1 MSKYKKLPN
10 HVGIR
15 KVISSAKYEALKS
28 IKGKVFSKTFNTVKE
43 AVLWRNTFN
52 PFEQASEKSKH
63 SSITFSELWEKYE
76 EIHFATVEKSTQG
89 IKRQKIAIFMTLM
102 GKFKIS
108 EITPDYIDYIIRQR
122 KKEAIANPKSKRFN
136 FDKPLDELKAIF
148 SWHRENYDYKFH
160 NPVLK
165 RHYSLGIIKK
175 TIRKEKVLTQEQL
188 VNFIRAIDS
197 PLYQDFAII
206 QFFCASRF
214 GEIAGIQLKN
224 IDLANNSLLIKEVV
238 VEDQSKKFLELKM
251 YPKNGHTRAVSISSD
266 VFKMAIVR
274 RLNDVRDDCT
284 YLFHDESTPLRYR
297 HVQYRYN
304 KGLKAIGLFPAYSGT
319 HFMRY
324 TMATESR
331 RLMGTLDAAQSV
343 TGHHSIKMA
352 EQYAKIPTNLQA
364 ETVKCVGLSLEKCWD
379 KQSLIPVI

>member
-1 MSKYKKLPN
+1 LNKYKKLPN

-15 KVISSAKYEALKS
+15 KVLSSGKYEALKS
-28 IKGKVFSKTFNTVKE
+28 INGKIFSKTFNKVQD
-43 AVLWRNTFN
+43 AVYWRNTFN
-52 PFEQASEKSKH
+52 PFEQASTKSKS
-63 SSITFSELWEKYE
+63 SSINFKTLWNKYE
-76 EIHFATVEKSTQG
+76 EIHFASVERSTQG
-89 IKRQKIAIFMTLM
+89 IKRQKIEIFMTVM
-102 GKFKIS
+102 GKIKIS
-108 EITPDYIDYIIRQR
+108 DITPDYIDYVLQQR
-122 KKEAIANPKSKRFN
+122 KKEAKANPKSKRFN
-136 FDKPLDELKAIF
+136 FDKPLDELKAVF
-148 SWHRENYDYKFH
+148 SWHKENYDYKFH

-175 TIRKEKVLTQEQL
+175 TIRKEKVLNQEQL
-188 VNFIRAIDS
+188 VNFIRAIDI

-224 IDLANNSLLIKEVV
+224 IDLSNNALLIKEVV
-238 VEDQSKKFLELKM
+238 VEDQSKKFLELKA
-251 YPKNGHTRAVSISSD
+251 YPKNGHTRAVSISSE
-266 VFKMAIVR
+266 VFKKAILR
-274 RLNDVRDDCT
+274 RLNGISNDCS
-284 YLFHDESTPLRYR
+284 YLFHDDGTPLRYR

-304 KGLKAIGLFPAYSGT
+304 KALKSIGLFPDYSGT

-364 ETVKCVGLSLEKCWD
+364 DTVKCVGLSLEKCWE
-379 KQSLIPVI
+379 KQALIPII